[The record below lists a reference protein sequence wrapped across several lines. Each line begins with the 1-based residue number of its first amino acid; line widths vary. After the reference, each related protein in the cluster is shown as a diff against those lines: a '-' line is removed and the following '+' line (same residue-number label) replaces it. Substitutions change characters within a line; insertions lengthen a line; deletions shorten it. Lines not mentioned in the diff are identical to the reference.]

1 MERYE
6 TIFDKRKYAI
16 LYSIDSK
23 EIKKIIDNQE
33 CILDIEYIPNQ
44 DELLTW
50 KQSQTIYNEKE
61 SEFFIFLKSC
71 LLTSDFYK
79 EIDFIKA
86 NRSIGVSMTSG
97 SIYIDD
103 MRFGYYMPKLRT
115 TLCKVS

>member
-16 LYSIDSK
+16 LYSIDSE

-44 DELLTW
+44 DDLFKWE
-50 KQSQTIYNEKE
+50 QFQTIYNEKE
-61 SEFFIFLKSC
+61 SEFFRFLKSC
-71 LLTSDFYK
+71 LLTSNFYK
-79 EIDFIKA
+79 EIDFVKV
-86 NRSIGVSMTSG
+86 NRSIGISMTSG

-103 MRFGYYMPKLRT
+103 MRFGYYIPKLRT
-115 TLCKVS
+115 SK